1 LPSKQL
7 TNTGFP
13 FRAYSCFGEKQ
24 EREEKGMEKI
34 EKEKKYFSAPS
45 SVEEIGPLLR
55 EGVPKY
61 ISRKE
66 KGGRREGEGSEKG
79 VRGRERERE
88 GLTSIWVKLAQARN

>member
-34 EKEKKYFSAPS
+34 EKEKKYFSAQS

-55 EGVPKY
+55 KGVPKIY
-61 ISRKE
+61 FTQYSL
-66 KGGRREGEGSEKG
+66 RENDCP
-79 VRGRERERE
+79 
-88 GLTSIWVKLAQARN
+88 L